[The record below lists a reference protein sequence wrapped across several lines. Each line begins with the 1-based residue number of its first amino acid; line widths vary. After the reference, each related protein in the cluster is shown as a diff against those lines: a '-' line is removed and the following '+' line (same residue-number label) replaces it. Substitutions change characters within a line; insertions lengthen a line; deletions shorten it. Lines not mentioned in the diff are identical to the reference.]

1 MQTQSTAA
9 KDGRWWGQVGLLNAA
24 IVAAGVRLQFP
35 LLSAQSVTP
44 GDWAALGLVTLT
56 LGLATGRLRRLLTN
70 PETTTQVRVE
80 VQILLLSATAWVSGL
95 SLFWRQPGLFWLA
108 TFGVIALMTI
118 LLVQPR
124 REGLP
129 AARSVFRRD
138 VTGNADD

>member
-35 LLSAQSVTP
+35 MLPAQSVTP
-44 GDWAALGLVTLT
+44 GDWVALGLVTLT
-56 LGLATGRLRRLLTN
+56 LGLATHRLRRLLT
-70 PETTTQVRVE
+70 EVTAIAQVRVE
-80 VQILLLSATAWVSGL
+80 VQLLLLSATAWVAGL

-108 TFGVIALMTI
+108 TLGVIALMTI

-124 REGLP
+124 REVLP

-138 VTGNADD
+138 ATGNADD

>member
-35 LLSAQSVTP
+35 MLSAQSVTP
-44 GDWAALGLVTLT
+44 GDWGALGLVTLT
-56 LGLATGRLRRLLTN
+56 LGLATRRLRRLLTD
-70 PETTTQVRVE
+70 PEATTQVRVE

-108 TFGVIALMTI
+108 TLGVIALMTI

-124 REGLP
+124 REVLP
-129 AARSVFRRD
+129 AARSVFRRGA
-138 VTGNADD
+138 TGNADD